1 MQNFPTELLRS
12 FIAVQEHGGF
22 SQAGAVIGRSQPA
35 LSLQIKR
42 LEALAGNELIR
53 RSSREIQLTEVG
65 EVVASYAR
73 RILELND
80 ELTHRL
86 EESQLSGTVRLGIPN
101 EFAMSYLPQ
110 ILAGFSKRY
119 PDVKLEVLS
128 QLSSELLGQQRNEN
142 LDVVIALN
150 KDQVYEHKPVWS
162 EDLVWVQS
170 NDVPENQN
178 TVVALVVAPEGC
190 VYRSR
195 MLEKLKQDKIPW
207 RIVYTG
213 TSYGGIRAA
222 VMAGLGVTAVAKSTV
237 PSELK
242 VIKHSRLLPQ
252 LSKVDVHL
260 HYLSRQPSELVQ
272 RLAEFIQN
280 SFIAPRAISNS
291 G

>member
-1 MQNFPTELLRS
+1 MQNYPTELLRS
-12 FIAVQEHGGF
+12 FVAVQDHGGF
-22 SQAGAVIGRSQPA
+22 SQAGAAVGRSQPA

-42 LEALAGNELIR
+42 LEALVGNELIR
-53 RSSREIQLTEVG
+53 RTSREIQLTETG
-65 EVVASYAR
+65 EVVADYAR
-73 RILELND
+73 RMLALND

-110 ILAGFSKRY
+110 ILGGFSKRY

-128 QLSSELLGQQRNEN
+128 QLSTELLGQQRSEN
-142 LDVVIALN
+142 LDIVIAMN
-150 KDQVYEHKPVWS
+150 KDQTYQHKPVWS
-162 EDLVWVQS
+162 EDLVWVQGA
-170 NDVPENQN
+170 DAADNQGG
-178 TVVALVVAPEGC
+178 VVALVVAPEGC

-195 MLEKLKQDKIPW
+195 MLDKLKQDKIPW

-242 VIKHSRLLPQ
+242 IIKNSRLLPK
-252 LSKVDVHL
+252 LSNVDVHL
-260 HYLSRQPSELVQ
+260 HYLSRHPSELVM
-272 RLAEFIQN
+272 RLAEFIQK
-280 SFIAPRAISNS
+280 SVVSAPTVAN
-291 G
+291 